1 MSDQTSLA
9 MQGNGQAMQAFDQM
23 SRSVQRHTKREVD
36 QVCKRTILACQR
48 EEGRAQIAQA
58 AMMGAAT
65 VGMTHESLVELAPMA
80 EDNLRA
86 LSMAYGV
93 GAATAIMQW

>member
-1 MSDQTSLA
+1 MNETTSLA
-9 MQGNGQAMQAFDQM
+9 LQGSGQAMQMLDTM
-23 SRSVQRHTKREVD
+23 SRSTQRHVRREAE
-36 QVCKRTILACQR
+36 QLAKRTIIGCQH

-65 VGMTHESLVELAPMA
+65 VGMTHESLLEMAPMA

-86 LSMAYGV
+86 LSMAYGI
-93 GAATAIMQW
+93 GASKAIMQW

>member
-1 MSDQTSLA
+1 MSNQTGLA
-9 MQGNGQAMQAFDQM
+9 LQGNGQAIQMLDHM
-23 SRSVQRHTKREVD
+23 SRSVQRHTRREVE
-36 QVCKRTILACQR
+36 QVCRRTIIACQR

-93 GAATAIMQW
+93 GASKAIMQW

>member
-1 MSDQTSLA
+1 MSNQTSLA
-9 MQGNGQAMQAFDQM
+9 LQGNGQAMQMLDGM
-23 SRSVQRHTKREVD
+23 SRSVQRHTRREFE
-36 QVCKRTILACQR
+36 QVCKRTIIACQR
-48 EEGRAQIAQA
+48 EESRAQIAQA

-65 VGMTHESLVELAPMA
+65 VGMTHETLVEMAPMA

-93 GAATAIMQW
+93 GASKAIMQW

>member
-1 MSDQTSLA
+1 MPDPTGLA
-9 MQGNGQAMQAFDQM
+9 IQGNGQAMQAFDQM
-23 SRSVQRHTKREVD
+23 SRSVQRHTRREVE
-36 QVCKRTILACQR
+36 QVCRRIIIACQR

-93 GAATAIMQW
+93 GASKAIMQW

>member
-1 MSDQTSLA
+1 MSNQADLA
-9 MQGNGQAMQAFDQM
+9 VQGNGQAIQMLDHM
-23 SRSVQRHTKREVD
+23 SRSTQRHTRREIELMA
-36 QVCKRTILACQR
+36 KRTIIACQR

-65 VGMTHESLVELAPMA
+65 VGMAHESLLEMSPMA

-93 GAATAIMQW
+93 GAAKAIMAW

>member
-9 MQGNGQAMQAFDQM
+9 LQGNGQAMMTLDQM
-23 SRSVQRHTKREVD
+23 SRSVQRHTRRDVE
-36 QVCKRTILACQR
+36 QVCKRTIVACQR

-65 VGMTHESLVELAPMA
+65 VGMTHETLIEMAPMA

-93 GAATAIMQW
+93 GASKAIMQW